1 MQVICSQMDFI
12 HCCGLTFL
20 SWVLAKNTS
29 ANLFFFFFLPQH
41 EELSSRHFS
50 ASASFFHRLFISPFS
65 AETMEGR
72 RGNNG
77 RFGWTSEKK
86 GDRGGSH
93 RYTHRRAPRQKEGG
107 EEGKVMWV
115 SDQALL
121 ICVCV
126 SFGCACMTVWNPT
139 HTRRHNSM
147 GSLGHACPFTV
158 HCAIID
164 GLNWYPNNEGV
175 HGHMLYVNLCA
186 HAGGCGVRG
195 LVVTLKDVRE
205 IQSPDSS
212 LYFNLFSFF
221 FFCSVLHYT
230 HIYTHKVSADTPTA
244 GILHTCTCRHNRS
257 RVGSRG
263 MGPLRE
269 GPPPGPNQYM
279 RSHASITE
287 SLLSQ
292 GLGGYNTEYG
302 LCVWDSVYMYALT
315 PVVSILLV
323 SFFFP
328 SFYNKANFLWYH

>member
-29 ANLFFFFFLPQH
+29 ANLFFFFFFFFFPQH

-50 ASASFFHRLFISPFS
+50 ASASLFHRLFISPFS

-93 RYTHRRAPRQKEGG
+93 THRHTHGRAPRQKEGG

-175 HGHMLYVNLCA
+175 HGHMLCVNLCA

-195 LVVTLKDVRE
+195 LAVTLKDVRE

-212 LYFNLFSFF
+212 LYFNLLFF
-221 FFCSVLHYT
+221 FFVPSCIT
-230 HIYTHKVSADTPTA
+230 HTK
-244 GILHTCTCRHNRS
+244 
-257 RVGSRG
+257 
-263 MGPLRE
+263 
-269 GPPPGPNQYM
+269 
-279 RSHASITE
+279 
-287 SLLSQ
+287 SLLTHQ
-292 GLGGYNTEYG
+292 
-302 LCVWDSVYMYALT
+302 
-315 PVVSILLV
+315 LLV
-323 SFFFP
+323 FCTH
-328 SFYNKANFLWYH
+328 AHAGTIGAE